1 MRMLYSHI
9 AAFLYLTP
17 LLFFLA
23 GSLSAQNYTPK
34 SLHSGPAWSPD
45 GFKIA
50 YSALHNDNYEI
61 YAIDIWNRE
70 KTRVTHHPANDMYPA
85 WSPDGRSIAYYSDRP
100 IEFGPFPPDTVI
112 YNVKGLYET
121 FAREDRKSTRLN
133 SSHVAISYAV
143 FCLQKKKRPRPDERA
158 AQYSNPPE

>member
-1 MRMLYSHI
+1 MLYSHI
-9 AAFLYLTP
+9 AAFLYLSP
-17 LLFFLA
+17 LLFFPA

-61 YAIDIWNRE
+61 YAIDIWSRE

-121 FAREDRKSTRLN
+121 FASLCVLAVKICS
-133 SSHVAISYAV
+133 ISI
-143 FCLQKKKRPRPDERA
+143 
-158 AQYSNPPE
+158 S